1 MNGCTFGIGPRL
13 PAGTRRVTHANT
25 GGNTLV
31 QRMQTWGAHGV
42 PANSVAISMLEPAE
56 YRRLGGGGNLNATVF
71 GIRTGLAWA
80 FYYQLYTA
88 VGGGNYQVHG
98 VFPIRTP

>member
-1 MNGCTFGIGPRL
+1 
-13 PAGTRRVTHANT
+13 
-25 GGNTLV
+25 
-31 QRMQTWGAHGV
+31 
-42 PANSVAISMLEPAE
+42 MLEPAE